1 MANLPAAMAL
11 IDQSRLDQTPDMFR
25 NGFKINI
32 QYACDVF
39 NDDSLFLGN
48 KQKNVDPPMIGN
60 AFKISFELFCVIS
73 MGLLSFDLLEQHT
86 TKQITF
92 QHSQECEN
100 VVYCIFGLLKVIRS
114 PGPAI
119 RILSPSTKTASE
131 SVRATVG

>member
-60 AFKISFELFCVIS
+60 AFKISFELFCVFWFLYYFH
-73 MGLLSFDLLEQHT
+73 GF
-86 TKQITF
+86 
-92 QHSQECEN
+92 
-100 VVYCIFGLLKVIRS
+100 VI
-114 PGPAI
+114 
-119 RILSPSTKTASE
+119 L
-131 SVRATVG
+131 